1 MNNKQMTASTS
12 VRIRVDDVKVFGPGI
27 AELLERIDRCE
38 SIRTA
43 TMEMKIAYSKAWT
56 MLRSCEAALGYP
68 LIQRKVGG
76 AGGGGSTLT
85 PEGRSLLERYRQWEA
100 DCKAYAK
107 AHLADLFPEAAECSF
122 RWWCWRPGLPG
133 ALGRPISCC
142 SPWPESRCCA
152 IPLIWCRD
160 CPSHQKSLC
169 ARPKRPH
176 WRRLPALRFCSIPSR
191 NWARA
196 TACGWGWLPAG
207 KVMAAC
213 FSPAISHFSA
223 QERSNG

>member
-1 MNNKQMTASTS
+1 MEKKQMTASAS

-43 TMEMKIAYSKAWT
+43 TTEMKIAYSKAWT

-85 PEGRSLLERYRQWEA
+85 PEGRSLLERYRRWEA

-107 AHLADLFPEAAECSF
+107 EHLVEIFPEAAE
-122 RWWCWRPGLPG
+122 
-133 ALGRPISCC
+133 
-142 SPWPESRCCA
+142 
-152 IPLIWCRD
+152 
-160 CPSHQKSLC
+160 
-169 ARPKRPH
+169 
-176 WRRLPALRFCSIPSR
+176 
-191 NWARA
+191 
-196 TACGWGWLPAG
+196 
-207 KVMAAC
+207 
-213 FSPAISHFSA
+213 
-223 QERSNG
+223 